1 MKFTAW
7 SVFIDFSLMGGL
19 LVAAQI
25 LRAKVKL
32 FQDLLLPAALIAGLL
47 AWALGPNGLGWLP
60 FSGSVGTYSSILII
74 LVFAS
79 MPIGDKPVDW
89 RQSGRGIGEMFSNY
103 TGIALAQYGLGM
115 ALSLYVLGAIWKL
128 HPGFGLMLATGFYGG
143 HGTAAAVGAAF
154 KGLGWDEA
162 LGLGMTSAT
171 VGIVGGIV
179 GGVAFINWAT
189 RRGVTSFLDSPA
201 ELPRELRTGLVAPQD
216 QKALGKATVASI
228 SIDPLSFH
236 LALILIPSL
245 IGYYLSKWVLVLNKN
260 LQIPEF
266 AWALLVAYLL
276 QYLLIQT
283 GTNKYVDRATV
294 TRISGTATDLLIV
307 AGMESIK
314 LSVIIKYAAP
324 LALLFAFG
332 FALNWVWFMYLGS
345 HMSREHWFE
354 RNMIVWGSACGV
366 LTTGI
371 MLLRVVD
378 PEFNSR
384 AMEDT
389 AAALVLNRP
398 IVIALTALPPLL
410 IMNGLAGQFTW
421 ATIGGLAVLLVA
433 ARIFGWWTPQLPV
446 PRARAGK
453 HPA

>member
-1 MKFTAW
+1 MNFTAW
-7 SVFIDFSLMGGL
+7 SVFVDFGLMGGL
-19 LVAAQI
+19 LVLGQI

-32 FQDLLLPAALIAGLL
+32 FQDLLLPAALIAGFL

-89 RQSGRGIGEMFSNY
+89 RKSGRGIGEMFTNY

-115 ALSLYVLGAIWKL
+115 VLSLYILGAIWKL

-154 KGLGWDEA
+154 EGLGWDEA

-171 VGIVGGIV
+171 VGIIGGIV
-179 GGVAFINWAT
+179 GGVALINWAT
-189 RRGVTSFLDSPA
+189 RKGITSFIESPS
-201 ELPRELRTGLVAPQD
+201 ELPRELRTGLVVPEN
-216 QKALGKATVASI
+216 QKSLGKATVASI
-228 SIDPLSFH
+228 SIDPLTFH

-245 IGYYLSKWVLVLNKN
+245 IGYYLSKWVSALNKN

-266 AWALLVAYLL
+266 AWALIVAYAL
-276 QYLLIQT
+276 QYLILKT
-283 GTNKYVDRATV
+283 GTNKYVDRATI

-314 LSVIIKYAAP
+314 LSVIVKYAVP
-324 LALLFAFG
+324 LAILFAFG
-332 FALNWVWFMYLGS
+332 FILNWVWLMYLGS
-345 HMSREHWFE
+345 HMSREYWFE

-378 PEFNSR
+378 PEFKSR

-398 IVIALTALPPLL
+398 VVIALTALPPL
-410 IMNGLAGQFTW
+410 IIARGLAAPFAW
-421 ATIGGLAVLLVA
+421 VCVGGLVVVLVA
-433 ARIFGWWTPQLPV
+433 GRIFGWWTPQLPV
-446 PRARAGK
+446 AKPTRSQTRA
-453 HPA
+453 